1 MWIHMRLLAGR
12 EGGEKMET
20 IGIRELKARLSEVLR
35 EVEENGKVIDVTNR
49 GEVVVRLVP
58 MRRHRL
64 SEEQVRAVLGDL
76 DAMAAELAAHW
87 PEGVSAQD
95 AIDDIRR

>member
-1 MWIHMRLLAGR
+1 MTTASTKEVKQMQ
-12 EGGEKMET
+12 T
-20 IGIRELKARLSEVLR
+20 IGIREFKAHLSEVLR
-35 EVEENGKVIDVTNR
+35 EVEENGKIIDVTNR

-58 MRRHRL
+58 MRRHKL
-64 SEEQVRAVLGDL
+64 SEQQVRAIISDL
-76 DAMAAELAAHW
+76 DAMADELAAHW